1 MISPFSKQNYID
13 HAAIEQTSITK
24 FIEDNWSTGRIGD
37 ASFDERA
44 GSLDG
49 FFDFKHPQQRA
60 VLLADNGSVAKV
72 VPVQVKPGNGGNSGD
87 GGNGHGNGNGNGHT
101 SPGQAIADAIK
112 WVLDQLSSLLKHL
125 F

>member
-1 MISPFSKQNYID
+1 LIPES
-13 HAAIEQTSITK
+13 
-24 FIEDNWSTGRIGD
+24 
-37 ASFDERA
+37 
-44 GSLDG
+44 
-49 FFDFKHPQQRA
+49 RA

-87 GGNGHGNGNGNGHT
+87 GGNGNGNGNGHS

-112 WVLDQLSSLLKHL
+112 WVFDQLSSLLKHL